1 MDEEKLKAFKE
12 FIRNTNE
19 ALKKLSNE
27 ARASS
32 LKSIFF
38 KDMFEELYK
47 MCDPVIESLS
57 EMQND
62 FDDTTNDYLYLK
74 IDQL

>member
-1 MDEEKLKAFKE
+1 
-12 FIRNTNE
+12 
-19 ALKKLSNE
+19 
-27 ARASS
+27 
-32 LKSIFF
+32 
-38 KDMFEELYK
+38 
-47 MCDPVIESLS
+47 MCDPVIELLS